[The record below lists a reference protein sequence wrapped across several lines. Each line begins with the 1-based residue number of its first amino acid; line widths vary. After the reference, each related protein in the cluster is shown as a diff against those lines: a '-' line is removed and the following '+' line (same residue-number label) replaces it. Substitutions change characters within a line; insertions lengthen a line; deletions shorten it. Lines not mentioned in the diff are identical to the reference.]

1 MQQCPD
7 RRGRLVTSVPQVDHS
22 VVQKAGKWHLEA
34 KRLPDIRHLYLLVY
48 VASGVCCANL
58 ADVNIVNPNRS
69 TDWDDTAIAISLNEK
84 RKFLRIGRQPEGALI
99 LLPLLRRHD
108 GARVVMMLCR
118 LRALL
123 TGAFQ
128 PWTNRFNRRLGPFP
142 LSQNEKR

>member
-99 LLPLLRRHD
+99 LLPLLRRHH
-108 GARVVMMLCR
+108 GAESGHDALSASSAVHRSLPALDEQVQPS
-118 LRALL
+118 LRSL
-123 TGAFQ
+123 
-128 PWTNRFNRRLGPFP
+128 R
-142 LSQNEKR
+142 